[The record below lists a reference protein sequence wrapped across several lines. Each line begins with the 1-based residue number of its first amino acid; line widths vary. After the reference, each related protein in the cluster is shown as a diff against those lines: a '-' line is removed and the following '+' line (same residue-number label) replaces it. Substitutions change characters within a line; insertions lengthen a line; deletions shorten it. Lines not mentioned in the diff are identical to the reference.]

1 MASAMHMRKIEL
13 KVTPSAIASF
23 LDLCFPIKK
32 NNFFLFKWEEK
43 EIDGLKPEEGVLER
57 YQVTILERRKEGLE

>member
-43 EIDGLKPEEGVLER
+43 EIDGLKQEEGVLER
-57 YQVTILERRKEGLE
+57 